1 MNPTEILAKLT
12 GAGVKLWIENDR
24 LYYRAPKESWNSELH
39 AALVEHKTA
48 ILELLRQR
56 EQENSTTKLPK
67 IIPDPLNRY
76 QPFPLNDLQ
85 QAYWLGRNGE
95 FDLGNVSSY
104 YYVEMEGVNVDLER
118 LTKAFNCLIARH
130 DSLRTKILP
139 NGQQQIQP
147 SLPYYE
153 IPVNDLRGKSSAQVE
168 TRLIELR
175 SQLSQ
180 QVLPLDLCPLIDLRA
195 CLLDENKTRI
205 HLGFDNLILDALSSQ
220 LFLQEWFY
228 LYNHPDSQ
236 FVPLEISF
244 RDYLLK
250 ELQLRKSDLYQQSKD
265 YWFEKLATLPPAP
278 ELPLV
283 TNLAAVGKPRFLRRQ
298 ASLSRQTWQKL
309 KSKAAKVGL
318 TPSGLICA
326 AFSEILAFWSKKKQ
340 FSLVLTVFDRLSL
353 HPQVNEILGD
363 FTKTIL
369 LAVDNGE
376 KTFLERAKA
385 LQHKLWESLEHSHV
399 NGVEIL
405 RELSRQKGLVADAAM
420 PIVFTSNLVTNGAND
435 LLRNGHIL
443 DELPLEEIYGI
454 SQTPQV
460 LLDYQVSEKR
470 GMLIFNWDSVDR
482 VFPEGMLDQMFE
494 SHCRHLERLAHE
506 EEAWLETTPPLMP
519 VVQLAQRIAINGTD
533 IPLTENLLHSLFWQQ
548 VQRNPQQLAVIA
560 PNLQLTYAQLG
571 DRVFHLTAQL
581 QQLGATPNR
590 LIAVIMEKGWEQ
602 VIATLAI
609 LTAGAAYVP
618 IDPQLPPARI
628 EHLLAQSQVE
638 IVLTQSHLIE
648 NLTLEKL
655 TAIAVNCNYDY
666 TDNSD
671 RYLRWLTNFTPLQKP
686 EDLAYVIYTSGS
698 TGTPKG
704 VAIDHRGAVNTILD
718 LNRRFEV
725 SQGDRVLALSSLSFD
740 LSVYDIF
747 GTLAAGGSIIIP
759 QAEVAKDPAHWA
771 ELIQQ
776 HQVTVWNSVPALMQL
791 YCDYLPSS
799 SLSAS
804 SLRLV
809 LLSGD
814 WIAPTLP
821 VQIKTIA
828 SQSQIVS
835 LGGATEA
842 SIWSIYYPIDTTD
855 TQVQTIPYGYPLS
868 NQRWYVLDENLQSR
882 PVWVTG
888 QLYIGGIGLAQGYW
902 GDPEKTNASFI
913 IHPDTGERIY
923 RTGDLGR
930 YLPNGAIEFLGRE
943 DAQVKVQGYRIELG
957 EIETVLAT
965 YTGVR
970 QAAAIAI
977 GSKARRL
984 IAYLVI
990 DSDSFNKE
998 DLKYFLAQKLPEY
1011 MIPHQLIELKE
1022 MPLTVNGKIDR
1033 SALTNLTKN
1042 RDSTSEST
1050 TSYFAPK
1057 NEIEQ
1062 ILVKVWQQTLSLAK
1076 IGTND
1081 NFFAIGGNSLAA
1093 IKIITELQDI
1103 FQIKIPL
1110 RVLTTSPNIQALAT
1124 TIETML
1130 LKDIDSEIE
1139 KMTEAEAQ
1147 KILQNSR

>member
-1 MNPTEILAKLT
+1 MNPTEIFTKLT
-12 GAGVKLWIENDR
+12 NAGVKLWTENDR
-24 LYYRAPKESWNSELH
+24 LYYRAPKESWNSELQ

-48 ILELLRQR
+48 ILELLRQQ
-56 EQENSTTKLPK
+56 EQDSSTTKLPK
-67 IIPDPLNRY
+67 IIPDPVNRY

-104 YYVEMEGVNVDLER
+104 YYVEMEGVNVDLKK
-118 LTKAFNCLIARH
+118 LTKAFNHLIARH

-147 SLPYYE
+147 SRPHYE
-153 IPVNDLRGKSSAQVE
+153 IPVSDLRGKSSVQVE
-168 TRLIELR
+168 TTLIELR

-195 CLLDENKTRI
+195 CLLDEDKTRI

-228 LYNHPDSQ
+228 LYNYPDSQ
-236 FVPLEISF
+236 LVPLEISF

-283 TNLAAVGKPRFLRRQ
+283 TSLAAVGKPHFVRRQ
-298 ASLSRQTWQKL
+298 ASLDRQTWQKL

-369 LAVDNGE
+369 LAVENSE
-376 KTFLERAKA
+376 TTFLERAQA
-385 LQHKLWESLEHSHV
+385 LQQTLWESLEHSHV

-420 PIVFTSNLVTNGAND
+420 PIVFTSNLVNNGAND
-435 LLRNGHIL
+435 LLRNSHTS

-470 GMLIFNWDSVDR
+470 GMLVFNWDSVDQ

-506 EEAWLETTPPLMP
+506 EEAWLETTPQLMP
-519 VVQLAQRIAINGTD
+519 AVQLAQRIATNATD
-533 IPLTENLLHSLFWQQ
+533 VPITEDLLHTLFWQQ
-548 VQRNPQQLAVIA
+548 VKQNPQQVAIIA
-560 PNLQLTYAQLG
+560 PNLELTYAQLG
-571 DRVFHLTAQL
+571 DRVFHLSAQL

-590 LIAVIMEKGWEQ
+590 FIAVIMEKGWEQ
-602 VIATLAI
+602 VVATLAI

-618 IDPQLPPARI
+618 IDPQLPQARI
-628 EHLLAQSQVE
+628 EHLLTQSQVE
-638 IVLTQSHLIE
+638 IVLTQSHLVE
-648 NLTLEKL
+648 TLTLENL
-655 TAIAVNCNYDY
+655 TAIAVDWNYDC

-671 RYLRWLTNFTPLQKP
+671 RLLKWLNNFTPRQKP

-718 LNRRFEV
+718 INRRFDINHR
-725 SQGDRVLALSSLSFD
+725 DRVLALSSLSFD

-747 GTLAAGGSIIIP
+747 GTLAAGGSIVIP
-759 QAEVAKDPAHWA
+759 EAERAKDPTHWA

-776 HQVTVWNSVPALMQL
+776 DQVTVWNSVPALMQL
-791 YCDYLPSS
+791 YCDYTISS

-821 VQIKTIA
+821 AQIKTIA
-828 SQSQIVS
+828 PQSEIIS

-842 SIWSIYYPIDTTD
+842 SIWSIYYPITNTE
-855 TQVQTIPYGYPLS
+855 VKTIPYGYPLS
-868 NQRWYVLDENLQSR
+868 NQRWYVLDENLQPR

-888 QLYIGGIGLAQGYW
+888 HLYIGGVGLAQVYW

-923 RTGDLGR
+923 RTGD
-930 YLPNGAIEFLGRE
+930 
-943 DAQVKVQGYRIELG
+943 
-957 EIETVLAT
+957 
-965 YTGVR
+965 
-970 QAAAIAI
+970 
-977 GSKARRL
+977 
-984 IAYLVI
+984 
-990 DSDSFNKE
+990 
-998 DLKYFLAQKLPEY
+998 
-1011 MIPHQLIELKE
+1011 
-1022 MPLTVNGKIDR
+1022 
-1033 SALTNLTKN
+1033 
-1042 RDSTSEST
+1042 
-1050 TSYFAPK
+1050 
-1057 NEIEQ
+1057 
-1062 ILVKVWQQTLSLAK
+1062 
-1076 IGTND
+1076 
-1081 NFFAIGGNSLAA
+1081 
-1093 IKIITELQDI
+1093 
-1103 FQIKIPL
+1103 
-1110 RVLTTSPNIQALAT
+1110 
-1124 TIETML
+1124 
-1130 LKDIDSEIE
+1130 
-1139 KMTEAEAQ
+1139 
-1147 KILQNSR
+1147 